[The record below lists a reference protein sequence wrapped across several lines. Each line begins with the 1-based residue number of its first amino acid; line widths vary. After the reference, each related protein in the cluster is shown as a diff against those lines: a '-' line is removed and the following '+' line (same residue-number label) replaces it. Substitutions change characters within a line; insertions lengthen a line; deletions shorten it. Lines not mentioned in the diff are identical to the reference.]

1 MTLVTPRIYGLLT
14 SLCVPLAKLCLKK
27 RAKKQPDYLLN
38 WDERFARKPFPS
50 PVKPRLWVHAVSV
63 GETNAAAPLI
73 EELVKRFGDIE
84 VLLTCMT
91 PTGRDAGLK
100 LAKRFAGRVTQCYLP
115 YDVPAYARR
124 FLDETRPRLAVFM
137 ETEVWPNMLAEI
149 HRRGIPVVLANAR
162 ESEKSLKKALQFEAV
177 MRPAFAAFDAVL
189 AQSKADA
196 VRFEALGAKNI
207 TVCGSLKFEVREDP
221 GQTRLAR
228 DFKAKAGRP
237 VVLIAST
244 REGEEA
250 MFAPLLRCFAGK
262 ATVLL
267 VPRHP
272 QRFNEVAQLLEAAGL
287 DVVRRSA
294 CPSLEALDA
303 RHDVIL
309 GDSMGEMSFYCAA
322 ADVCLMGGSFGN
334 TGCQNLIEPAAA
346 GSPVILGPSTY
357 NFAQIAADA
366 LRMGAAFA
374 VKDAREGI
382 TRALELVDN
391 AALRS
396 LASQRALTFAKT
408 YTGAVGKMAD
418 KAEELWKKSA

>member
-1 MTLVTPRIYGLLT
+1 
-14 SLCVPLAKLCLKK
+14 
-27 RAKKQPDYLLN
+27 
-38 WDERFARKPFPS
+38 
-50 PVKPRLWVHAVSV
+50 
-63 GETNAAAPLI
+63 
-73 EELVKRFGDIE
+73 
-84 VLLTCMT
+84 
-91 PTGRDAGLK
+91 
-100 LAKRFAGRVTQCYLP
+100 
-115 YDVPAYARR
+115 
-124 FLDETRPRLAVFM
+124 M

-262 ATVLL
+262 VTVLL

>member
-1 MTLVTPRIYGLLT
+1 MTPGLYRLVTR
-14 SLCVPLAKLCLKK
+14 CAVPLAKLYLRK
-27 RAKKQPDYLLN
+27 RAKKQPDYLLH
-38 WDERFARKPFPS
+38 WDERFAETAYPAPCA
-50 PVKPRLWVHAVSV
+50 PRLWVHAVSV

-73 EELVKRFGDIE
+73 EALMKRFDRAE
-84 VLLTCMT
+84 LLLTCMT
-91 PTGRDAGLK
+91 PTGRDAGRK
-100 LAKRFAGRVTQCYLP
+100 IVGRYPGRAVQCYLP
-115 YDVPAYARR
+115 YDVPEFVEK
-124 FLDETRPRLAVFM
+124 FLEETRPTTGILM
-137 ETEVWPNMLAEI
+137 ETEVWPNLIAAAKA
-149 HRRGIPVVLANAR
+149 RGIPMILANAR
-162 ESEKSLKKALQFEAV
+162 ESQKSSDKAEGFDRV

-189 AQSKADA
+189 AQSEADA
-196 VRFEALGAKNI
+196 ARLIHRGARKDVV
-207 TVCGSLKFEVREDP
+207 TVAGSLKFDVP
-221 GQTRLAR
+221 VNAAAQATAAV
-228 DFKAKAGRP
+228 FKAQRLNP

-244 REGEEA
+244 RDGEEA
-250 MFAPLLRCFAGK
+250 MFAPLLKRFQGK
-262 ATVLL
+262 AAVLL

-303 RHDVIL
+303 RHDVIV

>member
-14 SLCVPLAKLCLKK
+14 SLCVPLAKLYLKK

-38 WDERFARKPFPS
+38 WDERFARKPFSS

-196 VRFEALGAKNI
+196 ARFEALGAKNI

-303 RHDVIL
+303 RHL
-309 GDSMGEMSFYCAA
+309 S
-322 ADVCLMGGSFGN
+322 
-334 TGCQNLIEPAAA
+334 LIH
-346 GSPVILGPSTY
+346 I
-357 NFAQIAADA
+357 
-366 LRMGAAFA
+366 
-374 VKDAREGI
+374 
-382 TRALELVDN
+382 
-391 AALRS
+391 
-396 LASQRALTFAKT
+396 
-408 YTGAVGKMAD
+408 
-418 KAEELWKKSA
+418 

>member
-1 MTLVTPRIYGLLT
+1 M
-14 SLCVPLAKLCLKK
+14 
-27 RAKKQPDYLLN
+27 
-38 WDERFARKPFPS
+38 
-50 PVKPRLWVHAVSV
+50 
-63 GETNAAAPLI
+63 
-73 EELVKRFGDIE
+73 
-84 VLLTCMT
+84 
-91 PTGRDAGLK
+91 
-100 LAKRFAGRVTQCYLP
+100 
-115 YDVPAYARR
+115 
-124 FLDETRPRLAVFM
+124 
-137 ETEVWPNMLAEI
+137 
-149 HRRGIPVVLANAR
+149 
-162 ESEKSLKKALQFEAV
+162 
-177 MRPAFAAFDAVL
+177 
-189 AQSKADA
+189 
-196 VRFEALGAKNI
+196 
-207 TVCGSLKFEVREDP
+207 
-221 GQTRLAR
+221 RLAR

-357 NFAQIAADA
+357 NFAQIAVDA

-374 VKDAREGI
+374 VKDAREGV

-396 LASQRALTFAKT
+396 LASQRALIFAKT

>member
-1 MTLVTPRIYGLLT
+1 
-14 SLCVPLAKLCLKK
+14 
-27 RAKKQPDYLLN
+27 
-38 WDERFARKPFPS
+38 
-50 PVKPRLWVHAVSV
+50 
-63 GETNAAAPLI
+63 
-73 EELVKRFGDIE
+73 
-84 VLLTCMT
+84 
-91 PTGRDAGLK
+91 
-100 LAKRFAGRVTQCYLP
+100 
-115 YDVPAYARR
+115 
-124 FLDETRPRLAVFM
+124 
-137 ETEVWPNMLAEI
+137 MLAEI

-196 VRFEALGAKNI
+196 ARFEALGAKNI

-303 RHDVIL
+303 RHDVIV